1 MTIKDNRK
9 FSRCV
14 WAFEFTHDFPGVA
27 FATKTQYC
35 KKYLHKNDGMASK
48 SLYLE
53 LVSRSKTID
62 SGKQADRFYNWVME
76 NLPYGIYSALCD
88 ELQQPRTLTPVSDP
102 ARVFFRSMP
111 TTTSNLLDDRF
122 CQQSAK
128 AIADT
133 MRYFPVEIYAGIVKR
148 IVKHVELMKAR
159 TVCQP

>member
-1 MTIKDNRK
+1 M
-9 FSRCV
+9 
-14 WAFEFTHDFPGVA
+14 HDFPGVA
-27 FATKTQYC
+27 YTGASKYC
-35 KKYLHKNDGMASK
+35 NRYLHKNDGMASK

-53 LVSRSKTID
+53 LVSRRKAID
-62 SGKQADRFYNWVME
+62 SAKQADRFYNWVME
-76 NLPYGIYSALCD
+76 NLPYGISKALWA
-88 ELQQPRTLTPVSDP
+88 ELQHPRTLTPVSDP

-111 TTTSNLLDDRF
+111 TTTTNLLDDRF

-133 MRYFPVEIYAGIVKR
+133 MRYFPVDIYAGIVQR